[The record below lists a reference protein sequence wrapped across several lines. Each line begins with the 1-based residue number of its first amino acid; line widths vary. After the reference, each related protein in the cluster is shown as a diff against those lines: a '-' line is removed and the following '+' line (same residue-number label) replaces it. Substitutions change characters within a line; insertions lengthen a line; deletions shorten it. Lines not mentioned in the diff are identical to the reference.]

1 MLSAF
6 HAAAAIPRPLWSAPE
21 SDQLYKF
28 SYYTF
33 LLSWFPKNN
42 FMSKIL
48 RQQLEYLRDILPP
61 LS

>member
-1 MLSAF
+1 M
-6 HAAAAIPRPLWSAPE
+6 
-21 SDQLYKF
+21 F

>member
-1 MLSAF
+1 M
-6 HAAAAIPRPLWSAPE
+6 WSAPE

-33 LLSWFPKNN
+33 LLSWFPKNT